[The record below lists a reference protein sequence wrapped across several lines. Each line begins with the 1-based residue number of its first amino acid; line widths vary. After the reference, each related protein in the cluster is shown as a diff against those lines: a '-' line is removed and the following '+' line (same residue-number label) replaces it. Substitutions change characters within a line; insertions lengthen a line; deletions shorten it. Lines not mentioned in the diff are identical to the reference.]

1 MKKLHK
7 IAIGAVAG
15 LALTAPLSVPAA
27 LAAPAAVSA
36 SSVTIKYGQS
46 GAKASAVQLLLANKG
61 YKLSVDGKFGAQ
73 TKAAVISFQ
82 KKNGLEADG
91 VVGPKTLKKLAPVTK
106 SGAKGNEVKAVQTL
120 LRGNGYNIAADGS
133 YGPKTSAAVKA
144 FQKKKGLSADGV
156 VGPITWGSLLG
167 GSSSKPE
174 PPKGDDSKITYSK
187 CTKQVAGWIA
197 EARSIMIK
205 KGMASSEIRANDIC
219 IIAMNESSGNP
230 KAVNNWDS
238 NADNGTPSKGLMQ
251 TIQPTFDENKLPGHG
266 DIFDPVDNII
276 AACRYAVA
284 RYGSLSQTPGPASV
298 NNGGPYKPY

>member
-7 IAIGAVAG
+7 IAIGLTAG

-27 LAAPAAVSA
+27 LAAPTAVSA
-36 SSVTIKYGQS
+36 SSVVIKDGQS
-46 GAKASAVQLLLANKG
+46 GAKASAVQLLLRNKG
-61 YKLSVDGKFGAQ
+61 YNIAVDGKFGSQ
-73 TKAAVISFQ
+73 TKAAVIAFQ
-82 KKNGLEADG
+82 KKSGLTADG
-91 VVGPKTLKKLAPVTK
+91 VVGSKTLKKLAGK
-106 SGAKGNEVKAVQTL
+106 QKNGSRGDDVKALQTL
-120 LRGNGYNIAADGS
+120 LRGNGYNIAADGVF
-133 YGPKTSAAVKA
+133 GAKTSSAVKA

-156 VGPITWGSLLG
+156 VGSITWGSLLG
-167 GSSSKPE
+167 SSSSKPA

-230 KAVNNWDS
+230 KAVNDWDS
-238 NADNGTPSKGLMQ
+238 NADKGIPSKGLMQ
-251 TIQPTFDENKLPGHG
+251 TIQPTFDENKIAGHG
-266 DIFDPVDNII
+266 DIFNPVDNII
-276 AACRYAVA
+276 AACRYAVN

-298 NNGGPYKPY
+298 NAGGEYKPY